1 MPSSRARLAGIVLA
15 PVALLATFSAGY
27 GFAEAKSPP
36 EAGLA
41 AAHELIVATGASKQ
55 FETVVP
61 MMVRQLEP
69 ILLQIAPGKDPEIK
83 EIMSLM
89 VERFSERKSEM
100 LDIIAK
106 IYAAKLTEGEMKDLS
121 AFFSKG
127 AGAAFI
133 AKQPE
138 ILSESMTAG
147 QKWGEKIGV
156 EIEEQIRQELQKRGI
171 KI

>member
-1 MPSSRARLAGIVLA
+1 MQSLRARRAGFFAV
-15 PVALLATFSAGY
+15 PVALLAAFSAGY
-27 GFAEAKSPP
+27 GFAEAKSPS
-36 EAGLA
+36 EASLTA
-41 AAHELIVATGASKQ
+41 AQELIVATGASKQ
-55 FETVVP
+55 FEAVVP
-61 MMVRQLEP
+61 MMVKQLEP
-69 ILLQIAPGKDPEIK
+69 ILLQMVPGKETEIK

-106 IYAAKLTEGEMKDLS
+106 IYATKLTEAEMKDLS

-138 ILSESMTAG
+138 ILTESMAAG
-147 QKWGEKIGV
+147 QQWGEKIGV
-156 EIEEQIRQELQKRGI
+156 EIEQQIREELQKRGI